1 MGGDITQGQII
12 SYTDMTALVG
22 VSLQQGMN
30 FRLPGGPVLLMSRR
44 PNAPYDDQIQD
55 DGRVLVYEGHDC
67 PTTSSCPDPKK
78 VDQPRNNPGGSLTQN
93 GLFAEAAERHKTRG
107 EPPVQVR
114 VFEKI
119 RPGIWAFNGVF
130 DLVDSWFADSNGRK
144 VFKFKLQSNHW
155 NADLVASDPSLIEE
169 DDRIIPGWVKFE
181 VWKRDQGRCRKCG
194 AESGLHF
201 DHIIPYSK
209 GGSSKSPENIQIL
222 CAKHNLA
229 KHDKID

>member
-1 MGGDITQGQII
+1 MGGAITQGQII
-12 SYTDMTALVG
+12 SYTEMTALVG

-44 PNAPYDDQIQD
+44 PNAPYDDEIED
-55 DGRVLVYEGHDC
+55 DGHVLIYEGHDR
-67 PTTSSCPDPKK
+67 PATSSCPNPKNI
-78 VDQPRNNPGGSLTQN
+78 DQPRKNPGGSLTQN
-93 GLFAEAAERHKTRG
+93 GLFAEAAERHKTQG

-119 RPGIWAFNGVF
+119 RPGIWVFNGVF
-130 DLVDSWFADSNGRK
+130 DLVDSWAAHSNGRM
-144 VFKFKLQSNHW
+144 VFKFKLKLSHLD
-155 NADLVASDPSLIEE
+155 AELVASGPALQEE

-181 VWKRDQGRCRKCG
+181 VWKRDHGRCRKCG
-194 AESGLHF
+194 AQSGLHF